1 MFKAFALTGRL
12 FKIRIKI
19 WYEKWCYI
27 GVSKLL
33 IFNTLIY
40 KKFFKKLHNSLIFS
54 IFANENKYIRYEKST
69 KDVEFEKLQKRVE
82 KLVKANKSLKKDKR
96 NLKRRL
102 TTSQNKSNKYRSEL
116 KKKEKPN
123 VGLDKESFEQIMSL
137 LDDIIIHP

>member
-1 MFKAFALTGRL
+1 MK
-12 FKIRIKI
+12 
-19 WYEKWCYI
+19 
-27 GVSKLL
+27 
-33 IFNTLIY
+33 
-40 KKFFKKLHNSLIFS
+40 
-54 IFANENKYIRYEKST
+54 KST
-69 KDVEFEKLQKRVE
+69 KDTELEKLQKRVE

>member
-1 MFKAFALTGRL
+1 M
-12 FKIRIKI
+12 
-19 WYEKWCYI
+19 
-27 GVSKLL
+27 
-33 IFNTLIY
+33 
-40 KKFFKKLHNSLIFS
+40 
-54 IFANENKYIRYEKST
+54 EKST
-69 KDVEFEKLQKRVE
+69 KDTELEKLQKRVE

-137 LDDIIIHP
+137 LDDIIIQVHPTFRVIKSR

>member
-1 MFKAFALTGRL
+1 M
-12 FKIRIKI
+12 
-19 WYEKWCYI
+19 
-27 GVSKLL
+27 
-33 IFNTLIY
+33 
-40 KKFFKKLHNSLIFS
+40 
-54 IFANENKYIRYEKST
+54 EKST
-69 KDVEFEKLQKRVE
+69 KDTELVKLQKRVE

>member
-1 MFKAFALTGRL
+1 M
-12 FKIRIKI
+12 
-19 WYEKWCYI
+19 
-27 GVSKLL
+27 
-33 IFNTLIY
+33 
-40 KKFFKKLHNSLIFS
+40 
-54 IFANENKYIRYEKST
+54 EKST
-69 KDVEFEKLQKRVE
+69 KDTELEKLQKRVE

-102 TTSQNKSNKYRSEL
+102 TTSQNKSNKYRSDI

>member
-1 MFKAFALTGRL
+1 MK
-12 FKIRIKI
+12 
-19 WYEKWCYI
+19 
-27 GVSKLL
+27 
-33 IFNTLIY
+33 
-40 KKFFKKLHNSLIFS
+40 
-54 IFANENKYIRYEKST
+54 KST
-69 KDVEFEKLQKRVE
+69 KDTELEKLQKRVE

-123 VGLDKESFEQIMSL
+123 VGLNKESFEQIMSL

>member
-1 MFKAFALTGRL
+1 M
-12 FKIRIKI
+12 
-19 WYEKWCYI
+19 
-27 GVSKLL
+27 
-33 IFNTLIY
+33 
-40 KKFFKKLHNSLIFS
+40 
-54 IFANENKYIRYEKST
+54 EKST
-69 KDVEFEKLQKRVE
+69 KDTELEKLQKRVE

-123 VGLDKESFEQIMSL
+123 VGLDKGSFEQIMSL

>member
-1 MFKAFALTGRL
+1 MK
-12 FKIRIKI
+12 
-19 WYEKWCYI
+19 
-27 GVSKLL
+27 
-33 IFNTLIY
+33 
-40 KKFFKKLHNSLIFS
+40 
-54 IFANENKYIRYEKST
+54 KST
-69 KDVEFEKLQKRVE
+69 KDTELEKLQKRVE

-123 VGLDKESFEQIMSL
+123 LGLDKESFEQIMSL

>member
-1 MFKAFALTGRL
+1 M
-12 FKIRIKI
+12 
-19 WYEKWCYI
+19 
-27 GVSKLL
+27 
-33 IFNTLIY
+33 
-40 KKFFKKLHNSLIFS
+40 
-54 IFANENKYIRYEKST
+54 EKST
-69 KDVEFEKLQKRVE
+69 KDTELEKLEKRVE
-82 KLVKANKSLKKDKR
+82 KLLKANKSLKKDKR

>member
-1 MFKAFALTGRL
+1 M
-12 FKIRIKI
+12 
-19 WYEKWCYI
+19 
-27 GVSKLL
+27 
-33 IFNTLIY
+33 
-40 KKFFKKLHNSLIFS
+40 
-54 IFANENKYIRYEKST
+54 EKST
-69 KDVEFEKLQKRVE
+69 KDTELEKLQKRVE

-102 TTSQNKSNKYRSEL
+102 ATSQNKSNKYRSEL

>member
-1 MFKAFALTGRL
+1 M
-12 FKIRIKI
+12 
-19 WYEKWCYI
+19 
-27 GVSKLL
+27 
-33 IFNTLIY
+33 
-40 KKFFKKLHNSLIFS
+40 
-54 IFANENKYIRYEKST
+54 EKST
-69 KDVEFEKLQKRVE
+69 KDTELEKLQKRVE

-116 KKKEKPN
+116 LKKEKPN

>member
-1 MFKAFALTGRL
+1 M
-12 FKIRIKI
+12 
-19 WYEKWCYI
+19 
-27 GVSKLL
+27 
-33 IFNTLIY
+33 
-40 KKFFKKLHNSLIFS
+40 
-54 IFANENKYIRYEKST
+54 EKST
-69 KDVEFEKLQKRVE
+69 KDTELKKLQKRVE

>member
-1 MFKAFALTGRL
+1 MEKA
-12 FKIRIKI
+12 
-19 WYEKWCYI
+19 
-27 GVSKLL
+27 
-33 IFNTLIY
+33 
-40 KKFFKKLHNSLIFS
+40 
-54 IFANENKYIRYEKST
+54 T
-69 KDVEFEKLQKRVE
+69 KDTELEKLQKRVE

>member
-1 MFKAFALTGRL
+1 M
-12 FKIRIKI
+12 
-19 WYEKWCYI
+19 
-27 GVSKLL
+27 
-33 IFNTLIY
+33 
-40 KKFFKKLHNSLIFS
+40 
-54 IFANENKYIRYEKST
+54 EKST
-69 KDVEFEKLQKRVE
+69 KDTELEKLEKRVE
-82 KLVKANKSLKKDKR
+82 KLVKANKSLTKDKR

>member
-1 MFKAFALTGRL
+1 MK
-12 FKIRIKI
+12 
-19 WYEKWCYI
+19 
-27 GVSKLL
+27 
-33 IFNTLIY
+33 
-40 KKFFKKLHNSLIFS
+40 
-54 IFANENKYIRYEKST
+54 KST
-69 KDVEFEKLQKRVE
+69 KDTELEKLQKRVE

-102 TTSQNKSNKYRSEL
+102 TTSQNKSNKYRTEL

>member
-1 MFKAFALTGRL
+1 
-12 FKIRIKI
+12 
-19 WYEKWCYI
+19 
-27 GVSKLL
+27 
-33 IFNTLIY
+33 
-40 KKFFKKLHNSLIFS
+40 
-54 IFANENKYIRYEKST
+54 KST
-69 KDVEFEKLQKRVE
+69 KDTELEKLQKRVE

>member
-1 MFKAFALTGRL
+1 M
-12 FKIRIKI
+12 
-19 WYEKWCYI
+19 
-27 GVSKLL
+27 
-33 IFNTLIY
+33 
-40 KKFFKKLHNSLIFS
+40 
-54 IFANENKYIRYEKST
+54 KST
-69 KDVEFEKLQKRVE
+69 KDTELEKLQKRVE

>member
-1 MFKAFALTGRL
+1 MK
-12 FKIRIKI
+12 
-19 WYEKWCYI
+19 
-27 GVSKLL
+27 
-33 IFNTLIY
+33 
-40 KKFFKKLHNSLIFS
+40 
-54 IFANENKYIRYEKST
+54 KST
-69 KDVEFEKLQKRVE
+69 KDTELEKLQKRVE

-123 VGLDKESFEQIMSL
+123 VGLDKESLEQIMSL

>member
-1 MFKAFALTGRL
+1 MK
-12 FKIRIKI
+12 
-19 WYEKWCYI
+19 
-27 GVSKLL
+27 
-33 IFNTLIY
+33 
-40 KKFFKKLHNSLIFS
+40 
-54 IFANENKYIRYEKST
+54 KST
-69 KDVEFEKLQKRVE
+69 KETELEKLQKRVE

-123 VGLDKESFEQIMSL
+123 VGLDKEFFEQIMSL

>member
-1 MFKAFALTGRL
+1 MK
-12 FKIRIKI
+12 
-19 WYEKWCYI
+19 E
-27 GVSKLL
+27 
-33 IFNTLIY
+33 
-40 KKFFKKLHNSLIFS
+40 
-54 IFANENKYIRYEKST
+54 ST
-69 KDVEFEKLQKRVE
+69 KDTELEKLQKRVE

>member
-1 MFKAFALTGRL
+1 M
-12 FKIRIKI
+12 
-19 WYEKWCYI
+19 EQ
-27 GVSKLL
+27 
-33 IFNTLIY
+33 
-40 KKFFKKLHNSLIFS
+40 
-54 IFANENKYIRYEKST
+54 ST
-69 KDVEFEKLQKRVE
+69 KDTELEKLQKRVE

>member
-1 MFKAFALTGRL
+1 MK
-12 FKIRIKI
+12 
-19 WYEKWCYI
+19 
-27 GVSKLL
+27 
-33 IFNTLIY
+33 
-40 KKFFKKLHNSLIFS
+40 
-54 IFANENKYIRYEKST
+54 KST
-69 KDVEFEKLQKRVE
+69 KDTELEKLQKRVE

-116 KKKEKPN
+116 KKREKPN